1 MIQFVYINNDE
12 YSAIF
17 HHNRYWISINRRK
30 QMFCFTDKFYIY
42 ILLKDKIFFKVLFK
56 IQSIIMLARIV
67 RGETY
72 PGIRPNTVAKR
83 YISHLIQCTTI
94 KSPHVFCLIMRH
106 LIVYHLFRDSA
117 RRSARFARPQMCL
130 IVPSRLG

>member
-1 MIQFVYINNDE
+1 MMNIPLYFTTIDIEFQLIAGNKCFALPIN
-12 YSAIF
+12 S
-17 HHNRYWISINRRK
+17 
-30 QMFCFTDKFYIY
+30 IY

-56 IQSIIMLARIV
+56 VQSIIMLARIV

>member
-1 MIQFVYINNDE
+1 MMNIPLYFTTIDIEFQLIAGNKCFASPIN
-12 YSAIF
+12 
-17 HHNRYWISINRRK
+17 SI
-30 QMFCFTDKFYIY
+30 YIY

-56 IQSIIMLARIV
+56 VQSIIMLARIV

-72 PGIRPNTVAKR
+72 PDIRPNTVAKR